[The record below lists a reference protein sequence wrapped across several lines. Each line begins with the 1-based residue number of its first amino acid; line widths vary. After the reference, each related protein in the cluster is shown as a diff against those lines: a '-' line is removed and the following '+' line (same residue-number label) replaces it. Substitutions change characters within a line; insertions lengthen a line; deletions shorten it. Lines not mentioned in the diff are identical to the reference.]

1 MKWDDS
7 ISVAQNTRQRLP
19 RQLEKFY
26 AAGREA
32 AAQDDPALLHKFRL
46 EAKRIRYTLE
56 LFRPAYGP
64 ALERLLQAL
73 RKVQNALGDIQDCA
87 AAARLVEDPAFREWA
102 DCRQRKLI
110 GKLRTHWAGEFDA
123 PGEERRWLRY
133 LKTARREPA
142 GSSSGAPPESRFGQ
156 MPKAPQISD

>member
-26 AAGREA
+26 AAGRDA

-46 EAKRIRYTLE
+46 EAKRVRYTLE

-64 ALERLLQAL
+64 GLEIMLQAL
-73 RKVQNALGDIQDCA
+73 RRVQNALGEIQDCA
-87 AAARLVEDPAFREWA
+87 AARLVDDPAFRKWA
-102 DCRQRKLI
+102 DRHQRKLI
-110 GKLRTHWAGEFDA
+110 GELRKHWAGEFDA

-133 LKTARREPA
+133 LKTAKR
-142 GSSSGAPPESRFGQ
+142 SGPGHQS
-156 MPKAPQISD
+156 